1 MHINIYN
8 PFFFNDTMWFR
19 VVQMSTSYEEKRGF
33 TSIYLSITH
42 IKELQYSNIYL
53 SSIT

>member
-1 MHINIYN
+1 MILCDLEWSKC
-8 PFFFNDTMWFR
+8 PL
-19 VVQMSTSYEEKRGF
+19 QYEEKRGF